1 MVQQIREAYD
11 TFVAN
16 IKEFDTSEQGMA
28 QWKQAEATYTQSTA
42 EIETQFAI
50 LIKDKLSKAP
60 TPKDKFIVFSFY
72 NQLLKRKKVRGAIQ
86 NYQSDLLS
94 QVKSDIDALSRRI
107 LQEKKHNHSLS
118 TARDFPDISNR
129 VIWID

>member
-72 NQLLKRKKVRGAIQ
+72 N
-86 NYQSDLLS
+86 
-94 QVKSDIDALSRRI
+94 
-107 LQEKKHNHSLS
+107 
-118 TARDFPDISNR
+118 
-129 VIWID
+129 